1 MADGVPVRTL
11 TPHGLRVAL
20 GRRLAKLRLSRN
32 VTQRALAADAGIGL
46 RTLRNVE
53 AGHSCSLDSFL
64 RLAMALGVAEGL
76 LSAVPSAEIR
86 PIERVDFGGRERR
99 RASSRRRQPPERP
112 WSWGEE
118 TYD

>member
-1 MADGVPVRTL
+1 MAAAPDRKPTSRS
-11 TPHGLRVAL
+11 LRLEV
-20 GRRLAKLRLSRN
+20 GRRLARRRLARN
-32 VTQRALAADAGIGL
+32 VTQRAVAEDAGIGL
-46 RTLRNVE
+46 RTLRRIE
-53 AGHSCSLDSFL
+53 AGEPSSFDSLL
-64 RLAMALGVAEGL
+64 RVVVALDLADDL
-76 LSAVPSAEIR
+76 LNAVPAEEIR